1 MALWKGQTETDTA
14 NPGAVRPPPIV
25 KAPETSPMANVE
37 RPTTSTSTTAAPAPR
52 ATHAESIVASGLVIE
67 GKIQGSGHVRI
78 AGNFN
83 GDIQVDGNLTIDP
96 GAKVTGGVTAKR
108 VTVAGELQGNIDAA
122 SAVELAATGVLNGD
136 LKAGSLTV
144 AAGSRMRGKVEFGWD
159 EKDRS
164 SSSMGSSSVS
174 RGGFGSS
181 Q

>member
-1 MALWKGQTETDTA
+1 
-14 NPGAVRPPPIV
+14 
-25 KAPETSPMANVE
+25 MANVE
-37 RPTTSTSTTAAPAPR
+37 RPAPSPAMSTTAAPAPR
-52 ATHAESIVASGLVIE
+52 ATAESVVASGLVIE
-67 GKIQGSGHVRI
+67 GKIQGNGHVRI

-108 VTVAGELQGNIDAA
+108 VTIAGELQGNIDAA
-122 SAVELAATGVLNGD
+122 SAVELAATGVLTGD

-159 EKDRS
+159 EKETRS
-164 SSSMGSSSVS
+164 TASLSSASVS

-181 Q
+181 P